1 MTSQTTTTTATRSG
15 TDTEFPAPGTWV
27 FDSAHSSLEAI
38 ARHLMV
44 SKVRGRFGSFE
55 GRVEIGEDPAAS
67 HVEVTIEATSIDTN
81 EPDRD
86 EHLRSADF
94 LDAEN
99 HPELRF
105 ESDRIERTGD
115 DRFEVAGTLTIRG
128 TSAPVRLDV
137 EYLGLFEDPWGNEK
151 AAFAGTTTL
160 RRADWGMTWNQALE
174 TGGVLVG
181 KELDV
186 ELNVQL
192 QRAA

>member
-1 MTSQTTTTTATRSG
+1 MTTQTKTATRSG

-27 FDSAHSSLEAI
+27 FDSAHSSLEAV
-38 ARHLMV
+38 ARHLVV

-55 GRVEIGEDPAAS
+55 GRVEIGEDLTDS

-86 EHLRSADF
+86 AHLRSEDF

-99 HPELRF
+99 YPELRF

-115 DRFEVAGTLTIRG
+115 ERFEVEGTLTIRG
-128 TSAPVRLDV
+128 TSAPVTVDV
-137 EYLGLFEDPWGNEK
+137 QYLGLFTDPWGNEK
-151 AAFAGTTTL
+151 AAFTGSTNL

-181 KELDV
+181 KELEV

-192 QRAA
+192 QRAS